1 MKLKQNIRLPFF
13 QFQMVLNREE
23 SITAEEDEEQLIM
36 RRLRLVEYDY
46 TDSITTEED
55 QEHLIM
61 RSLN

>member
-1 MKLKQNIRLPFF
+1 
-13 QFQMVLNREE
+13 MVLNREE